1 MNSLKDILEKS
12 MLDDIENTIQYG
24 DDASRIMDFI
34 NFLVDSSKD
43 SYKEY
48 ANDIVAFCIKNN
60 LITCKKNGE
69 LVCDRSKLPN
79 SVDKDEQIA
88 LALTYSLLFNESSYT
103 NFNTKFLPKSLK
115 KLTFINCS
123 IICIGILGNNN
134 LPIDIT
140 AEGATIDIT
149 ALESNN
155 TIKLGKIICDK
166 LIIGDHYLNSVYPV
180 GVSFKPGTTI
190 TKRLELTECS
200 ELYEIV
206 GKKLN
211 IKNIELHQNFARNLL
226 RKTGV
231 LNQDT
236 KVWTANK

>member
-12 MLDDIENTIQYG
+12 ILDDIENTIQYG
-24 DDASRIMDFI
+24 DDASRIMDYI
-34 NFLVDSSKD
+34 NFLVDSSEDNYKD
-43 SYKEY
+43 NV
-48 ANDIVAFCIKNN
+48 NDIVAFCIKNN

-79 SVDKDEQIA
+79 NVDLNEKTTFA
-88 LALTYSLLFNESSYT
+88 LAYSLLFNASSYT
-103 NFNTKFLPKSLK
+103 NFNTKILPKSLK
-115 KLTFINCS
+115 KLTFLNCS
-123 IICIGILGNNN
+123 IVHIGILGNNN

-166 LIIGDHYLNSVYPV
+166 LIIGDHQNNKVYPT

-231 LNQDT
+231 LNEDT
-236 KVWTANK
+236 KVWIANK

>member
-12 MLDDIENTIQYG
+12 ILDDIEDTIQYG
-24 DDASRIMDFI
+24 DDASRIMDYI

-43 SYKEY
+43 SYKKY
-48 ANDIVAFCIKNN
+48 VNDIVAFCIKNN
-60 LITCKKNGE
+60 LIACKKNGE

-79 SVDKDEQIA
+79 NVDQNEQIA
-88 LALTYSLLFNESSYT
+88 FTLAYSLLFNTSSYT
-103 NFNTKFLPKSLK
+103 NFNTKILPKSLK
-115 KLTFINCS
+115 KLTFVNCDN
-123 IICIGILGNNN
+123 IYIGLTGDNN
-134 LPIDIT
+134 LSIDIT

-149 ALESNN
+149 PLESNN

-166 LIIGDHYLNSVYPV
+166 LIIGDHQLNRVYPV

-190 TKRLELTECS
+190 TRRLELTECS

-211 IKNIELHQNFARNLL
+211 IKNIELHPNFARNLL

-236 KVWTANK
+236 KVWTANN

>member
-1 MNSLKDILEKS
+1 MNSLKNILEKS
-12 MLDDIENTIQYG
+12 ILDDIENTIQYG
-24 DDASRIMDFI
+24 DDASRIMDYI
-34 NFLVDSSKD
+34 NFLVDSSEDNYKD
-43 SYKEY
+43 NV
-48 ANDIVAFCIKNN
+48 NDIVAFCIKNN

-69 LVCDRSKLPN
+69 LVCDRSKLPT
-79 SVDKDEQIA
+79 SVDLNEKITFA
-88 LALTYSLLFNESSYT
+88 LAYSLLFNASSYT
-103 NFNTKFLPKSLK
+103 NFNTKILPKSLK
-115 KLTFINCS
+115 KLTFLNCS
-123 IICIGILGNNN
+123 IVHIGILGNNN

-166 LIIGDHYLNSVYPV
+166 LIIGDHHLNNVYPV

-231 LNQDT
+231 LNEDT
-236 KVWTANK
+236 KVWIANK

>member
-12 MLDDIENTIQYG
+12 ILDDVEDTIQYG
-24 DDASRIMDFI
+24 DNASRIMDYI

-43 SYKEY
+43 GYKEY
-48 ANDIVAFCIKNN
+48 ANDIINFCIRTG
-60 LITCKKNGE
+60 IVSCKKNGE
-69 LVCDRSKLPN
+69 LVCDKSKLPN
-79 SVDKDEQIA
+79 SVDQNEQMAFI
-88 LALTYSLLFNESSYT
+88 LANSLLFNESSYT
-103 NFNTKFLPKSLK
+103 NFNTKILPRSLK
-115 KLTFINCS
+115 KLTFVNCS
-123 IICIGILGNNN
+123 NIYIGLKGDNN
-134 LPIDIT
+134 LSIDIT

-149 ALESNN
+149 PLESNN

-166 LIIGDHYLNSVYPV
+166 LIIGDHQLNRVYPV

-190 TKRLELTECS
+190 TRRLELTECS

-211 IKNIELHQNFARNLL
+211 IKNIELHPNFARNLL

-236 KVWTANK
+236 KVWTANN